1 MSCHTVKQAI
11 PLYHY
16 GELPPEEEERIEQH
30 MEGCEECREEL
41 ERHRTMAAALS
52 AREAAIPAGLL
63 AECRH
68 ELMRAVYRNEAP
80 AVRPAPGV
88 WDSFRTGFTALFASA
103 SLFRVPAGAV
113 ALIALGFFSARLTM
127 GPRTTPPAGNPAQD
141 VVYSSI
147 RSIQPDAA
155 GRVEIALDE
164 TRRRVVSGMP
174 EDGNIRRLLLAAVRE
189 EDNPAVRVESVGLL
203 KQQPD
208 TPAVRDVLLSAA
220 LHDPNPAVRLKA
232 VEALKPVAA
241 EAEVRKV
248 LAQVLLNDENPGVRI
263 RAIDMLIEHRDG
275 SMVGVLQTVV
285 QRDSNSYVRLK
296 SERALQEMNASV
308 GTF

>member
-1 MSCHTVKQAI
+1 MSCDRVKQSI

-30 MEGCEECREEL
+30 MEGCEECRGEL
-41 ERHRTMAAALS
+41 EHHRTVAAALS

-68 ELMRAVYRNEAP
+68 ELMRSVYRGESP
-80 AVRPAPGV
+80 AARPEPGV
-88 WDSFRTGFTALFASA
+88 WRSFRDGFTALFASA
-103 SLFRVPAGAV
+103 PRFRVPAGAV
-113 ALIALGFFSARLTM
+113 ALIALGFFSARLSM
-127 GPRTTPPAGNPAQD
+127 GPRTTPATAIPAQD

-155 GRVEIALDE
+155 GGVEIALDE
-164 TRRRVVSGMP
+164 TRRRVVSGSP
-174 EDGNIRRLLLAAVRE
+174 DDGNIRRLLLAAVRE

-203 KQQPD
+203 MHHPA

-232 VEALKPVAA
+232 VEALKPVAV
-241 EAEVRKV
+241 EPEVRKV

-285 QRDSNSYVRLK
+285 QRDSNSYVRIK